1 MLNNADLDRAMK
13 RFFEKKGLLVILSSP
28 TAGGKTT
35 IVKELVKRGRGAVV
49 RSVSATSRLPRKGE
63 KNGEDYLFVKEDF
76 RKLAGKNY
84 FLEWEKVHDSFYG
97 TPRKFIEEQA
107 AKQKA
112 IVLTIDVKGG
122 AAIRKKFK
130 NSVLIFLLPPSMA
143 VLKKRLQKRG
153 TENKKQI
160 ELRLNTAVKE
170 LKYISKYDY
179 LVINDRLQDTV
190 KAVESIIAAERHKI
204 IKK

>member
-153 TENKKQI
+153 TENKKQ
-160 ELRLNTAVKE
+160 LRLITAKRIAV
-170 LKYISKYDY
+170 
-179 LVINDRLQDTV
+179 LQDRQYRKQSNLYRSSLMQTWP
-190 KAVESIIAAERHKI
+190 
-204 IKK
+204 